1 MRPEAATHDAAP
13 RGDHHEIHHR
23 RRLPLLCRTLATPP
37 AAFAQKT
44 EAGETRH
51 HRPLHPRA
59 GDTDVDALAKF
70 YAQAFGMSETR
81 RPVSQA
87 TFTEIVLNSG
97 STPALAKASTA
108 TPIVIATRG
117 KDMPAGAM
125 ASLILEVPDMDAAI
139 ARATAAGARLMRPV
153 AKSGEGLS
161 YAFLTDPDGNQV
173 ELLLRR

>member
-1 MRPEAATHDAAP
+1 MPPTGESIMKSIIAAAC
-13 RGDHHEIHHR
+13 
-23 RRLPLLCRTLATPP
+23 LCLTGLAVQP
-37 AAFAQKT
+37 AAFAQ
-44 EAGETRH
+44 ETGITVRSV
-51 HRPLHPRA
+51 RVLA
-59 GDTDVDALAKF
+59 TDVDALAKF

-81 RPVSQA
+81 RPVQSA
-87 TFTEIVLNSG
+87 TFNEVVLNSG
-97 STPALAKASTA
+97 STPELAKASTA

-139 ARATAAGARLMRPV
+139 ARATAAGAKLMRPV

-161 YAFLTDPDGNQV
+161 YAFLTDPDGNQI